1 MKFAEIVLAVVFCST
16 LSFVVG
22 VVNGTI
28 AANKIGTVKECGK

>member
-1 MKFAEIVLAVVFCST
+1 MKAIVLAIAFCSS

-28 AANKIGTVKECGK
+28 AANKIVPTKECGK

>member
-1 MKFAEIVLAVVFCST
+1 MKSIVLAVVFCST

-28 AANKIGTVKECGK
+28 AANKIKAAKECGK

>member
-1 MKFAEIVLAVVFCST
+1 MKAIVLAIAFCST

-28 AANKIGTVKECGK
+28 AANKIGAVKECGK

>member
-1 MKFAEIVLAVVFCST
+1 MKTIVLAVVFCST

-28 AANKIGTVKECGK
+28 AANKIVPTKECGK